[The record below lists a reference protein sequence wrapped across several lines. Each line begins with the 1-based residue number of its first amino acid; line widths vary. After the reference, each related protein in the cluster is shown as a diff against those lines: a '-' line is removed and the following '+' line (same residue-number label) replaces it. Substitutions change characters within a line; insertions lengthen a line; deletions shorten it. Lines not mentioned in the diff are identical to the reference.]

1 MKKQDQKKL
10 LIELMQEDAKDGL
23 YDVEALRY
31 VAEIPKS
38 LTKAGFLQ
46 HMKNVA
52 LMFIDFREEY
62 RRIERYNH
70 AYKQIKLFGG
80 QSYTW
85 IGDSDEKI
93 WDAFVSGKQKEK
105 LFDSAT

>member
-1 MKKQDQKKL
+1 MKKQDQNKL
-10 LIELMQEDAKDGL
+10 LTEIMQEDAKDGL
-23 YDVEALRY
+23 YDLEALRY
-31 VAEIPKS
+31 VAEMPKS
-38 LTKAGFLQ
+38 LTQAGLLQ
-46 HMKNVA
+46 QIKNVV

-70 AYKQIKLFGG
+70 TYKQIKLFGG

-85 IGDSDEKI
+85 IGDSDDKI

-105 LFDSAT
+105 LFDCTT